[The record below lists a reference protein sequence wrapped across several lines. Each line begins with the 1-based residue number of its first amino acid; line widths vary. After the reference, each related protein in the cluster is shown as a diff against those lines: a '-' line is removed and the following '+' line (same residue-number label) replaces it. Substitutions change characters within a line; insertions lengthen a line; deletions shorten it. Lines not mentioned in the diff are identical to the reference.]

1 MKSVDAVGLLD
12 DYITALIALERKV
25 SIQEEDMMLIN
36 VGLSSIG
43 LAAVDLA
50 TNVFKAQVRSLAI
63 KLQKQTRIGNSHFK
77 SVVVYNNY

>member
-25 SIQEEDMMLIN
+25 SIQEEDMILIN
-36 VGLSSIG
+36 MGLSSIG

-50 TNVFKAQVRSLAI
+50 TNVFKAQVRSVVI
-63 KLQKQTRIGNSHFK
+63 KLYKHEHG
-77 SVVVYNNY
+77 